1 MRRGELSAVIALSV
15 CEAGGS
21 GREKLNRYPP
31 SRAFLWIVNVP
42 ERKTQIEKKI
52 SNLDFL
58 HFLIVLAN
66 SLFIQ
71 NLAHRKTILVASVFF

>member
-31 SRAFLWIVNVP
+31 RAFLWIVNVP
-42 ERKTQIEKKI
+42 ERKTQIEKK
-52 SNLDFL
+52 NL
-58 HFLIVLAN
+58 
-66 SLFIQ
+66 
-71 NLAHRKTILVASVFF
+71 